1 RNLAQE
7 DLARTHPFDAHDIN
21 LALAVREE
29 VVVDNDLAALDVP
42 EVGPHEALSDIRPAH
57 GGMVAPVADDRPP
70 HVLAPTV
77 QQPFPH
83 DRILLRAACA
93 TRPPW
98 RRCGVRF
105 ACSCGPPRRTL
116 ADRPLDL

>member
-1 RNLAQE
+1 MLLAGKGRLGELAQAAEFSGHPPGHWRVHAVDVGRNLAQE

-57 GGMVAPVADDRPP
+57 GGMVPVAD
-70 HVLAPTV
+70 
-77 QQPFPH
+77 
-83 DRILLRAACA
+83 
-93 TRPPW
+93 
-98 RRCGVRF
+98 
-105 ACSCGPPRRTL
+105 
-116 ADRPLDL
+116 